1 MFILLRSYTQWADE
15 LGTRPG
21 MEAITFNAGNVG
33 FTKTEGRNRITAD
46 IRGKHTAADA
56 AGVAIANQIGE
67 F

>member
-1 MFILLRSYTQWADE
+1 
-15 LGTRPG
+15 